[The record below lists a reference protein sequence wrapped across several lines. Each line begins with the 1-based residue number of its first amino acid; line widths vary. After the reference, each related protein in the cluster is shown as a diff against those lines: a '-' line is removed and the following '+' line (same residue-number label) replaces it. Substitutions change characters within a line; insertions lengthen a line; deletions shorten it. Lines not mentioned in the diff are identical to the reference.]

1 MGQSIK
7 PRRGSIDLVG
17 SPILKN
23 KNWYSIL
30 KKKGKKQLKNKWP
43 LGSKP
48 RSFTLLKKLKRKSRV
63 SKEQQKEPDKGIRE
77 C

>member
-1 MGQSIK
+1 MGLNIK
-7 PRRGSIDLVG
+7 PQRGSIDLVE

-43 LGSKP
+43 LGSKL
-48 RSFTLLKKLKRKSRV
+48 RSFILLKKLKRKNNV
-63 SKEQQKEPDKGIRE
+63 SKEQHKEPDKGIRE

>member
-1 MGQSIK
+1 MVQSI
-7 PRRGSIDLVG
+7 RLQRGSIDLVG

-23 KNWYSIL
+23 KNLFNIL
-30 KKKGKKQLKNKWP
+30 KKKGKKQSKNKWP
-43 LGSKP
+43 LGLKP